1 MDGVL
6 VDVGFA
12 LCPVYFGRSLLPGLI
27 KYPLEKFK
35 RSDTF
40 LMDQYVHDY
49 HGKISKLEEGS
60 NLQEDNGDNIIS
72 VLTRWL
78 HVGLMPKE

>member
-1 MDGVL
+1 
-6 VDVGFA
+6 
-12 LCPVYFGRSLLPGLI
+12 
-27 KYPLEKFK
+27 LEKFK
-35 RSDTF
+35 GQMYF
-40 LMDQYVHDY
+40 WWINVHMIIMA
-49 HGKISKLEEGS
+49 ISKLEEGS